1 VLPICSLLLVVLLET
16 LQKSLFFRAEV
27 SLRFALPGPMERGSG
42 SGHSA
47 YAADGIAFGRA
58 ALAFAWG
65 APSSVN
71 VSADG
76 YHRSVNISQPT
87 DAVSSF
93 PRRFAP

>member
-1 VLPICSLLLVVLLET
+1 M
-16 LQKSLFFRAEV
+16 A
-27 SLRFALPGPMERGSG
+27 MERGSG

-47 YAADGIAFGRA
+47 YAAAGIAFGRA

-87 DAVSSF
+87 DAVSS
-93 PRRFAP
+93 PLRPIASAQYQTVLKTEVVSGRVARLDVGR